1 MEALMCPQCGAN
13 INLDD
18 TREFGFC
25 NYCGA
30 KIQINETI
38 IHEHRGEIKLNGF
51 STVQTL
57 CKKGF
62 MEIDSD
68 NFIAAA
74 NTFDKA
80 AEVDCSNTFVIIG
93 KMLTKIQKLER
104 GRFNPIEYTVF
115 DEFYYKLLKSHSIEI
130 STEEMRVINEKNCKA
145 FLKCYCLFGDRRR
158 ADFVVSNFPQSVSI
172 ELINYKH
179 FYDEDLFRNNITF
192 GVNEKYCHYIVRML
206 SDKNPVDVIEYM
218 LNAKCNPLEIFHI
231 LYHNAYCEI
240 LAEKSGR
247 DKFYIDILP
256 LKVLCKLI
264 NAGLDPFL
272 EVTTTKHNNDEWLTN
287 DVIKCN
293 FCKLYLQVS
302 FEELLEKN
310 NGCVEYLEY
319 LRDLNKQEQQKR
331 NKKNKGC
338 YIATCVYGSYDCPQV
353 WTLRR
358 FRDRV
363 LAKTWYGRLFVLL
376 YYSISPKIVKVFGKT
391 TWFKK
396 MWITPLNKFVFLL
409 NKKGFSN
416 TRYYD

>member
-115 DEFYYKLLKSHSIEI
+115 DEFYYKLLK
-130 STEEMRVINEKNCKA
+130 
-145 FLKCYCLFGDRRR
+145 FF
-158 ADFVVSNFPQSVSI
+158 
-172 ELINYKH
+172 
-179 FYDEDLFRNNITF
+179 
-192 GVNEKYCHYIVRML
+192 
-206 SDKNPVDVIEYM
+206 
-218 LNAKCNPLEIFHI
+218 
-231 LYHNAYCEI
+231 
-240 LAEKSGR
+240 
-247 DKFYIDILP
+247 
-256 LKVLCKLI
+256 
-264 NAGLDPFL
+264 
-272 EVTTTKHNNDEWLTN
+272 
-287 DVIKCN
+287 
-293 FCKLYLQVS
+293 
-302 FEELLEKN
+302 
-310 NGCVEYLEY
+310 
-319 LRDLNKQEQQKR
+319 
-331 NKKNKGC
+331 
-338 YIATCVYGSYDCPQV
+338 
-353 WTLRR
+353 
-358 FRDRV
+358 
-363 LAKTWYGRLFVLL
+363 
-376 YYSISPKIVKVFGKT
+376 
-391 TWFKK
+391 
-396 MWITPLNKFVFLL
+396 
-409 NKKGFSN
+409 
-416 TRYYD
+416 RYYVHQH